1 MELVEQRER
10 KEKQELTGLLVQP
23 GILAQPDR
31 KEKQVELL
39 ALPEHLV
46 LAELQDYQVLQAI

>member
-31 KEKQVELL
+31 KERLVELL

-46 LAELQDYQVLQAI
+46 LAEPLV